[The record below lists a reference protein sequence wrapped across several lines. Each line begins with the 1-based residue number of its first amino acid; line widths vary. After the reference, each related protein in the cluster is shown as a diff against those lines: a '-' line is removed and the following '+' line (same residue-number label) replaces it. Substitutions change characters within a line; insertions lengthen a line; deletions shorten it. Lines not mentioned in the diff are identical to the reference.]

1 MNGAGDEN
9 NGLKHK
15 NAEYSR
21 EPRAYSGVPTDD
33 YHDVRDEKPWQRV
46 VFEITRKGLH
56 LYEPVKSVPSIFI
69 ILVLGLYILLGF
81 LTQLIEDDMPRV
93 ITEAEISNDDWNTFS
108 EESALKYLQRII
120 GNQPRVA
127 GTSYHLQK
135 TRDMYAI
142 VQEIASQARIPIRTE
157 WQVASGDYLL
167 NFSSPFVNYYQNASN
182 IIAVL
187 EGESGFKANGETGA
201 SLLVNC
207 HYDSVP
213 FALGASDNAIF
224 CACMAETLLRL
235 SRRQQRLKYNIV
247 FLFNGA
253 EENPL
258 QASHAFL
265 QHRWAVGVTSV
276 LNLDAAGM
284 NGKPSVF
291 QVTDKR
297 ILGAY
302 ARGTPRPSAQSV
314 GEFLFTS
321 GIIPSDTDF
330 RIFRDFGNIQGV
342 DVAFTKG
349 GHVYHTRNDRPELIK
364 TGVVQNAGNMLLGV
378 LIAAADMDLNEG
390 VDSTPMVYSDYLNM
404 FVITLSYP
412 AALGI
417 DIMVAIL
424 ALLSVVYYVWLAG
437 PRWSTVQELL
447 IVLLGR
453 LAALIA
459 GFTVV
464 LVTTPLAVATTIQ
477 LRYLTQP
484 WLVVAMYWLPYFIAT
499 VAAAHCFDAW
509 RQQKSGLNRSIRTLQ
524 AMAATRLFL
533 ACLLL
538 VMAAVPAITPLR
550 YALSAPL
557 LIMTMAAFTSISVVR
572 YLRLQ
577 GYQHL
582 ILEVLLSVPSVMY
595 IFMLALRLNSIM
607 LPIMGRSSANYPD
620 YLVAVINLVM
630 AILAGITVSG
640 VELLFSRRRLWLPL
654 GLVGA
659 TCFILMF
666 IPFSPYQDE
675 GTSVQRHHWFHSEI
689 VSFDRSQS
697 VVERTAGVL
706 ITKHDPY
713 TISRAQRELT
723 TAGLALNVRTD
734 NINSCAYRTYCDLPL
749 YRMAFGRVLSEALF
763 IYTSP
768 PAPLTPAPH
777 AAANIQC
784 NGDICNYNF
793 TFTVSPHN
801 LITFQP
807 RNNVS
812 LLSWSLQ
819 SSPWPAYRLQ
829 DRPVYSIIHS
839 VATYNEAIPPLRISL
854 VLRAPVSIQ
863 SGPLLDVSLHSH
875 LIHHPEAFTTEY
887 TNLLASAPKYFNIAS
902 FISFRHN
909 YVF

>member
-213 FALGASDNAIF
+213 FALGASDNTIF

-297 ILGAY
+297 ILEAY

-713 TISRAQRELT
+713 TISRAQKELT

-734 NINSCAYRTYCDLPL
+734 NVNSCAYRTYCDLPL

>member
-15 NAEYSR
+15 NAEYS
-21 EPRAYSGVPTDD
+21 
-33 YHDVRDEKPWQRV
+33 V